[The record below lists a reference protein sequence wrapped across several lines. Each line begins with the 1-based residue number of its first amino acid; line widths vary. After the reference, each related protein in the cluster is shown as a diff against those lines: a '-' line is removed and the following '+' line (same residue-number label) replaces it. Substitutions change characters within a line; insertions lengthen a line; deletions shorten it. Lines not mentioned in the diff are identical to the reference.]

1 MITRDATNLVCPYA
15 HFACSLK
22 TQLDHSCAVIA
33 LRKLAKEQGIREL
46 DGFRIE
52 PIIAAGASSALCNTA
67 QKQLLTYSP

>member
-1 MITRDATNLVCPYA
+1 
-15 HFACSLK
+15 
-22 TQLDHSCAVIA
+22 VIA
-33 LRKLAKEQGIREL
+33 LRKLAKEQGIQEL